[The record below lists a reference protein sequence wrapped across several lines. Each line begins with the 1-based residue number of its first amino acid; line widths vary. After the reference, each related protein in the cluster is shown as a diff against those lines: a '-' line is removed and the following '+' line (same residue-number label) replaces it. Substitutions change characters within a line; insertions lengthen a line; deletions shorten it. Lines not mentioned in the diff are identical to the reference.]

1 MKLKDNYLTLVEQQ
15 VKEWQVELDTLKEKV
30 DRGEPRTQVDNY
42 KKLDNLKAKHLSA
55 ETNLEEL
62 KAASEESWE
71 DLKLGYEKI
80 RKEMQ
85 ESIASVQT
93 TIK

>member
-1 MKLKDNYLTLVEQQ
+1 MKLKDNYLGLVEHQ
-15 VKEWQVELDTLKEKV
+15 VKEWQVELDTLRQRV
-30 DRGEPRTQVDNY
+30 DKGESSTRDDHY
-42 KKLDNLKAKHLSA
+42 KKLDNLQAKHHLA
-55 ETNLEEL
+55 ETNLEDL

-71 DLKLGYEKI
+71 DLKIGYEKI

-85 ESIASVQT
+85 ESIANVKT

>member
-1 MKLKDNYLTLVEQQ
+1 MKLKDNYLGLVEQQ
-15 VKEWQVELDTLKEKV
+15 VKEWRVELDTLREKV
-30 DRGEPRTQVDNY
+30 DRGEPETRDDHY
-42 KKLDNLKAKHLSA
+42 KKLDTLQAKHHSA

-71 DLKLGYEKI
+71 DVKLGYEKI
-80 RKEMQ
+80 REEMQ